1 MSSGSVSLYL
11 YLSLT
16 GRTMTNVFTDP
27 VPCKVILCGAPIVYV
42 EGPAEVVAT
51 DNLGNN
57 YTHNPQCSSCSKDA
71 LYGILEVLGIDA
83 LDNVD
88 LSTVVI
94 SDDIVWV
101 NAPFG
106 DPHEQLE
113 LNRIEKTV
121 HLKRYQRYFSS
132 QNQVALAT
140 YHSIDGTPTGQV
152 ERVYATDSA
161 DIDARYGVLFDG
173 GFAFCVLDTPAGR
186 RITRY
191 FQTSYLQAITGVD
204 EFNNT
209 F

>member
-1 MSSGSVSLYL
+1 MINMFTAPTPASV
-11 YLSLT
+11 
-16 GRTMTNVFTDP
+16 
-27 VPCKVILCGAPIVYV
+27 VICGAPIVYV
-42 EGPAEVVAT
+42 EGPADVVAT
-51 DNLGNN
+51 DNQGNK

-71 LYGILEVLGIDA
+71 LYEILEILGIDS

-106 DPHEQLE
+106 DLHEQLE
-113 LNRIEKTV
+113 LNRTEKTV
-121 HLKRYQRYFSS
+121 YLKRYQRYFSS
-132 QNQVALAT
+132 QNQVAMAA

-161 DIDARYGVLFDG
+161 DINARYNTEFDG
-173 GFAFCVLDTPAGR
+173 GFAFCVSENSSGVR
-186 RITRY
+186 VTRY
-191 FQTSYLQAITGVD
+191 FQTSYLQAVSGVD
-204 EFNNT
+204 EFNNG